1 MKLYE
6 ISANFAEVF
15 DAMDSL
21 AENKANG
28 KDISTEDTLQ
38 SLTEVLESMNV
49 EFDAKAEAVALYIKE
64 LKAQTFAMKA
74 EEKRLAE
81 RRKSKES
88 QVEWLTDYIK
98 RCMENAQKKKVE
110 TPRCVLSIRRNPES
124 VEISD
129 PPRFIEM
136 LQENGRDDLL
146 KYAEPEIRKSEIK
159 KLMKQGEVFQGAQLV
174 TRNSLLI
181 Q

>member
-1 MKLYE
+1 
-6 ISANFAEVF
+6 
-15 DAMDSL
+15 
-21 AENKANG
+21 
-28 KDISTEDTLQ
+28 
-38 SLTEVLESMNV
+38 
-49 EFDAKAEAVALYIKE
+49 
-64 LKAQTFAMKA
+64 MKA

-81 RRKSKES
+81 RRKSKEN
-88 QVEWLTDYIK
+88 QAEWLTDYIK
-98 RCMENAQKKKVE
+98 RCMENAQRKKVE